1 MIPITPLTIDDPV
14 NQSNLA
20 KLKLMLY
27 SSDPHYRVF
36 AKYILDS
43 PIENIYELR
52 QAFLDEI
59 QNVKLP
65 PTAPLVK
72 LEQVHKDGGRPSN
85 EKYDEA
91 YKRLKDSEG
100 DFEDIYEWYCHQT
113 GKPMET
119 KTRDAF
125 RRAMKDRDRKTSDET
140 QTKPT

>member
-20 KLKLMLY
+20 KLKLMLD

-36 AKYILDS
+36 AKYILNS

-65 PTAPLVK
+65 PEMRPDDPTGKNDPK
-72 LEQVHKDGGRPSN
+72 IRPS
-85 EKYDEA
+85 
-91 YKRLKDSEG
+91 
-100 DFEDIYEWYCHQT
+100 
-113 GKPMET
+113 PV
-119 KTRDAF
+119 
-125 RRAMKDRDRKTSDET
+125 
-140 QTKPT
+140 